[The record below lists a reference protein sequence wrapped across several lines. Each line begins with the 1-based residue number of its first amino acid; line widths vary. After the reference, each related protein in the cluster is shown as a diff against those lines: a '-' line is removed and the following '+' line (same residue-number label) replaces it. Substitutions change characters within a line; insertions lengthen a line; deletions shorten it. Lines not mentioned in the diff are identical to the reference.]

1 VTKSFL
7 RLPRTSRL
15 LISAGILGLVLCFW
29 PVRTL
34 RSDNF
39 VFYLANGRQVLP
51 LVVIQNVKYLPIL
64 QVLNLL
70 GKVSGL
76 QEKRNSLRVWFGKAQ
91 LEFRRDERRVRVD
104 KLWIDLADPA
114 RISDGQWVVPI
125 DFLTSIVPRLTHQA
139 VECQLDAN
147 RIFIGDVR
155 LSSFTVRLDQ
165 VPNGARLTV
174 QFTDKVT
181 VRTLAR
187 NGKWVMLLGDH
198 AFEPLESSFRFQDPY
213 VSELRFDDQD
223 GVPKLILSPTTAGL
237 NFYPVLAEG
246 GKILLADVLKPPPVI
261 AQQLPLPQQPPAV
274 TPPAAQPSPSSGTG
288 VTQEAPAAPLG
299 PPLPVVVLDAGHGAE
314 DTGVRSRDGVPEKDL
329 VAQLVARVRLA
340 VLSTRKYRIVLTRTG
355 DVNPSF
361 EQREVAANL
370 ADPAFFLTF
379 HAGDLGTA
387 TPRLS
392 VYTYPPSNPPP
403 SGPPAQAGAEPSGG
417 GPSLDLRAPEGGP
430 PAPPSGVAQMLFV
443 SWVKV
448 QQAHLEQS
456 RLLAQALQQQ
466 FAQLPGATADPP
478 EEAPVR
484 ALRSVNAA
492 AVAIEVGRL
501 APDADVGPLSSADFQ
516 QQVAAAITQALVAFP
531 RGGS

>member
-1 VTKSFL
+1 VRKSPL
-7 RLPRTSRL
+7 RLLRTTRL
-15 LISAGILGLVLCFW
+15 LIPAVVLGLALCLW
-29 PVRTL
+29 PTRTL

-39 VFYLANGRQVLP
+39 VFYLPTGRQVLV
-51 LVVIQNVKYLPIL
+51 LEVIQNTKYLPLL

-76 QEKRNSLRVWFGKAQ
+76 QEKRNSLKVWFGKAQ
-91 LEFRRDERRVRVD
+91 LELRREERKVRVD
-104 KLWIDLADPA
+104 KLWINLSDPV
-114 RISDGQWVVPI
+114 RVSDGQWVVPI

-139 VECQLDAN
+139 VEYQLGAN

-155 LSSFTVRLDQ
+155 PSSFTVRLDQ

-181 VRTLAR
+181 VRTMAR
-187 NGKWVMLLGDH
+187 NGKWVMFLGDH
-198 AFEPLESSFRFQDPY
+198 PVEPLESSFRFQDPY
-213 VSELRFDDQD
+213 VSEVRFDDQD
-223 GVPKLILSPTTAGL
+223 GVPKLILSPTTGGL

-246 GKILLADVLKPPPVI
+246 GKVLLADVLKPPPAV
-261 AQQLPLPQQPPAV
+261 AQQPPPPQQPATA
-274 TPPAAQPSPSSGTG
+274 TPPAGQPPRAA
-288 VTQEAPAAPLG
+288 VTEEGPAAPLG

-314 DTGVRSRDGVPEKDL
+314 ETGARSRDGVLEKDL
-329 VAQLVARVRLA
+329 VAQLVARVRSA
-340 VLSTRKYRIVLTRTG
+340 VLLTRKYRIVLTRTG

-370 ADPAFFLTF
+370 AGAAFFLTF
-379 HAGDLGTA
+379 HAGDLGSA

-392 VYTYPPSNPPP
+392 VYTYQSSSP
-403 SGPPAQAGAEPSGG
+403 
-417 GPSLDLRAPEGGP
+417 P
-430 PAPPSGVAQMLFV
+430 PAPGEEPQTLFV
-443 SWVKV
+443 SWVRV

-466 FAQLPGATADPP
+466 FAQIPGAMADLP

-484 ALRSVNAA
+484 ALRSVNAP

-501 APDADVGPLSSADFQ
+501 APDADAGPLTSPNFQ
-516 QQVAAAITQALVAFP
+516 QQVAAAITQALAAFQK
-531 RGGS
+531 GGA